1 MKNPKREHLKK
12 HLKKNPPKVGPGLH
26 FGAKNGLG
34 FRGGSAPEITRIE
47 VLPTWE
53 LIYRHF
59 LFFNVIIG
67 F

>member
-1 MKNPKREHLKK
+1 MKNLKREHLKK
-12 HLKKNPPKVGPGLH
+12 HLKKSPPKVGPGLH
-26 FGAKNGLG
+26 FAAKNGVG

-47 VLPTWE
+47 VLPAWE

-59 LFFNVIIG
+59 LFFSEILR